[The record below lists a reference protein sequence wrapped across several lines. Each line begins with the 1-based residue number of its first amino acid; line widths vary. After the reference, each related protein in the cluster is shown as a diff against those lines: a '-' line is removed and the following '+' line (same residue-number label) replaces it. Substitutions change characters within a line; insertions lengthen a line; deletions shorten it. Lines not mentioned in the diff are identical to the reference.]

1 MTGRQVPNIRQ
12 KHLGSELRKLRES
25 ARISQKYASE
35 HIDGGQAKLS
45 KIETGRQHI
54 RRLELIALL
63 DLYEVGDPA
72 LRESLLSLLRDTRK
86 RGWWHQH
93 DDTLLDAD
101 AREMLSLEADCDRIA
116 HFSAM
121 VVPDLLQTP
130 EYARALIEGLGP
142 HLPQEQ
148 VRHRVE
154 LRVQRQRILDRDTP
168 PQFICVLDEGVL
180 HRPVGGPE
188 VMAAQLRRLVV
199 LGRRPRTLLQVVP
212 LCRGVHPGLHGT
224 FRVLFHSSSTAL
236 DVLEVTDSTGSRY
249 LHDDAHVETHR
260 ILFDEVRAA
269 ALPSRDSLELITHI
283 ATTLASTAGN
293 TA

>member
-25 ARISQKYASE
+25 ARISQKHASE

-63 DLYEVGDPA
+63 DLYEVRDPA

-86 RGWWHQH
+86 KGWWHQH
-93 DDTLLDAD
+93 DDTLDAD

-121 VVPDLLQTP
+121 VVPELLQTP

-148 VRHRVE
+148 VRRRVE

-168 PQFICVLDEGVL
+168 PQLICVLDEGVL
-180 HRPVGGPE
+180 HRPVGGPQ

>member
-63 DLYEVGDPA
+63 DLYKVGDHA

-86 RGWWHQH
+86 KGWWHQH
-93 DDTLLDAD
+93 DDALDAD

-116 HFSAM
+116 HFSGM

-148 VRHRVE
+148 VRDHVE
-154 LRVQRQRILDRDTP
+154 LRMQRQRILDRDTP

-199 LGRRPRTLLQVVP
+199 LGHRPRTLLQVVP
-212 LCRGVHPGLHGT
+212 LRRGVHSGLHGT
-224 FRVLFHSSSTAL
+224 FRLLFHSSSTAL
-236 DVLEVTDSTGSRY
+236 DVLEATDSTGSRY

-269 ALPSRDSLELITHI
+269 ALPSRDSPELITHI